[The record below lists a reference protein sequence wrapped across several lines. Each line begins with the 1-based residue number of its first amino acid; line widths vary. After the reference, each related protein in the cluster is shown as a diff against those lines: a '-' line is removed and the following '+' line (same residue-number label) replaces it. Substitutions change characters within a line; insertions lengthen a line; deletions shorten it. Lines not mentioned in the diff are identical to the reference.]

1 MIKRVLGA
9 VAIVVAGVAGIQGLT
24 VVPAAASTTAIPY
37 QFIAK
42 VYSEGLGRAPDQ
54 AAWASTESYYQANGC
69 DATTLKYIARLAL
82 DSAEFYNLGYSNPA
96 LVLVAY
102 RTILNREVDTTG
114 YVGSLSALNGGTTWL
129 QLIDMIFASSEFSG
143 LANTIC
149 RTSTPD
155 YNFGT
160 TPATTIEPGATGLV
174 GTQAQLQAL
183 LNATASGGTVTLAQ
197 RAVVRVNSSLTI
209 PSGVTLTTAG
219 SPGPARYAEQGR
231 IVRDNV
237 WPTFAA
243 PAVVLQAGAK
253 LSYVWVDGQMGDPA
267 RYLQGAPNVRVLS
280 GTNSAVT
287 YSRLGNSAGNTALSV
302 KGGGDPLPG
311 SGTFINC
318 VTNNYSYNF
327 VEAYSSDHFN
337 GHWSDG
343 LSIGC
348 ENSTVVGNQ
357 VVDASDVGIITFG
370 EQGKTQNSLVSG
382 NTVVNAGNGAYGSLG
397 IDPWQNPAGGDAGG
411 TASRDFTGSVMES
424 NVFWNNVRAPNAIG
438 IAVGARAWTA
448 QYGYN
453 GYGQIVPSNTTGT
466 LGLWAGN
473 GIIVSGM
480 LSATVFSNT
489 ISLTIV
495 TGQSNCTTAAVG
507 AAITA
512 GHASGR
518 IERTPLDTNYYGC
531 IVGLTN

>member
-253 LSYVWVDGQMGDPA
+253 LSYVWVD
-267 RYLQGAPNVRVLS
+267 
-280 GTNSAVT
+280 T
-287 YSRLGNSAGNTALSV
+287 
-302 KGGGDPLPG
+302 
-311 SGTFINC
+311 
-318 VTNNYSYNF
+318 
-327 VEAYSSDHFN
+327 
-337 GHWSDG
+337 
-343 LSIGC
+343 
-348 ENSTVVGNQ
+348 
-357 VVDASDVGIITFG
+357 
-370 EQGKTQNSLVSG
+370 
-382 NTVVNAGNGAYGSLG
+382 
-397 IDPWQNPAGGDAGG
+397 
-411 TASRDFTGSVMES
+411 
-424 NVFWNNVRAPNAIG
+424 IG
-438 IAVGARAWTA
+438 IET
-448 QYGYN
+448 
-453 GYGQIVPSNTTGT
+453 S
-466 LGLWAGN
+466 
-473 GIIVSGM
+473 
-480 LSATVFSNT
+480 
-489 ISLTIV
+489 
-495 TGQSNCTTAAVG
+495 
-507 AAITA
+507 
-512 GHASGR
+512 
-518 IERTPLDTNYYGC
+518 
-531 IVGLTN
+531 